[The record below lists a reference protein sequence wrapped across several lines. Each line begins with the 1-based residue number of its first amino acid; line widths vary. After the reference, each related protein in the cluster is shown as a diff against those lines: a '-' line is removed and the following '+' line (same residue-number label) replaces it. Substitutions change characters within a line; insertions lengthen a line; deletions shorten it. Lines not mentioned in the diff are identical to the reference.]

1 LIEHGGMAPR
11 SEHRLLHH
19 VFGAST
25 IATRQADDIRP
36 QRPGMFFVQGA

>member
-1 LIEHGGMAPR
+1 MTPR

-25 IATRQADDIRP
+25 IAAGQADDIRP